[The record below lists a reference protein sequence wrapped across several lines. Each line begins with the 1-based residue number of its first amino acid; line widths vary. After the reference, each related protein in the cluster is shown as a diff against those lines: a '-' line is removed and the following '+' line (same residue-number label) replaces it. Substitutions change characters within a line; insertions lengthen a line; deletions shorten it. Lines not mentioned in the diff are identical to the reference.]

1 MTLDEIKALIE
12 AMGRSDLAELQV
24 EKDGWTL
31 RLAREPRPPACETE
45 QTRAPR
51 QASPPPQPR
60 PAAGPAEPPDGT
72 IRAPLAGVVHLRPS
86 PEAPPFVSPG
96 ETVEAGATI
105 CTVEAM
111 KMFNAIRAERPG
123 TVAAIL
129 VASGDE
135 VEAGQPLAQI
145 V

>member
-1 MTLDEIKALIE
+1 MTLDEIKALIG
-12 AMGRSDLAELQV
+12 AMGRSDLTELQV

-31 RLAREPRPPACETE
+31 RLVRDPQPAAREPGETP
-45 QTRAPR
+45 APR
-51 QASPPPQPR
+51 QALARPPR
-60 PAAGPAEPPDGT
+60 PAPVSAEPPADSA

-96 ETVEAGATI
+96 ATIEAGATI

-111 KMFNAIRAERPG
+111 KMFNAIRAERSG
-123 TVAAIL
+123 IVEAIL

-135 VEAGQPLAQI
+135 VEAGQPLARI
-145 V
+145 L

>member
-12 AMGRSDLAELQV
+12 AMGRSDLTELQV

-31 RLAREPRPPACETE
+31 RLMRDPRPAARDTGQMRVPRQEP
-45 QTRAPR
+45 APR
-51 QASPPPQPR
+51 PR

-72 IRAPLAGVVHLRPS
+72 IRAPLAGVVHLCPS

-96 ETVEAGATI
+96 ETVDAGATI

-135 VEAGQPLAQI
+135 VEAGQPLVRI
-145 V
+145 T